1 MSAGGRVFDYYT
13 GKGWKAG
20 FIMKDYYT
28 IGEISELY
36 GIGTDSLR
44 YYEEI
49 GVLKPKRGKNGYR
62 LYRLKDICRLNI
74 IRDLLQLGFSMK
86 QVKRYMESLNLDNTI
101 RMLEDEMELIRRQK
115 EKLRLAEQSIEKRME
130 HIIKYRNEGEAAYR
144 VVSYPNRYCLQLNED
159 ITRDEEVDFAIK
171 RLQKRH
177 EDKIRSIGDQNFGA
191 SLSAE
196 DVKNGIYHLFHS
208 VFFILQNAEEG
219 NCGIQGSY
227 DFQGNYDFLLP
238 SGTYLCTFYR
248 GEYRQSPQRALELL
262 EEAARR
268 GCRITGDIL
277 ELYPIDNRYTM
288 KPEEFVTE
296 LQIRVEE
303 DC

>member
-1 MSAGGRVFDYYT
+1 
-13 GKGWKAG
+13 
-20 FIMKDYYT
+20 MKDYYT

-49 GVLKPKRGKNGYR
+49 GVLEPKRGKNGYR

-86 QVKRYMESLNLDNTI
+86 QVKAYMESLNLDNTM
-101 RMLEDEMELIRRQK
+101 RMLEDEKKSIHQQK
-115 EKLRLAEQSIEKRME
+115 EKLRFAEQSIEKRME
-130 HIIKYRNEGEAAYR
+130 HIMKYRNEEEASYR
-144 VVSYPNRYCLQLNED
+144 EVPYPNRYCLQLNED
-159 ITRDEEVDFAIK
+159 ITRDDEVDFAIK

-191 SLSAE
+191 SLSTA
-196 DVKNGIYHLFHS
+196 DVKNGIYYLFHS
-208 VFFILQNAEEG
+208 VFFILQSGEEG
-219 NCGIQGSY
+219 SSGFRENYDFRGNY

-238 SGTYLCTFYR
+238 KGTYLCTFYR

-262 EEAARR
+262 EEASRR
-268 GCRITGDIL
+268 GYRITGDIL

-296 LQIRVEE
+296 LQIRVEKT
-303 DC
+303 